1 MPVATPDSYTFT
13 PGVPLYAGLPT
24 PTGDVLL
31 TTLSLVNTSG
41 STQASNFVS
50 PMFGQPFKQGEMPSG
65 DYPQFQL
72 TDGTPCPATIWG
84 VTNWPDGSMKW
95 CGAMIHVPT
104 TIAGSSTL
112 TINVLSGGSA
122 PSASSR
128 GTSDFTAADLKTE
141 LTGITNL
148 SGVWT
153 ASLNTAIT
161 DATEIVVIGDGP
173 AGKVYRIGG
182 GFKQS
187 GSAHGQMHCW
197 HYAAALQ
204 NSSAGL
210 LGLRY
215 LGRIA
220 QPWTDITSPAVAKR
234 DFTAVLKSGATTV
247 RILQGVDASE
257 AVQGTI
263 TLPHYASVYTCGIDA
278 KWDFVQGGGSASA
291 DCTVRVVQDKTYFVK
306 SRMVPPYDVAL
317 SITDQGSINYVPMCS
332 GGMTR
337 ATGSTGEREDIGVF
351 PSWFSRH
358 IIAPTV
364 NTERHVRV
372 AGLATGG
379 WRTGLRVSST
389 LMPPAVHDVQ
399 ASYTGLGTV
408 QPSYRY
414 WDSPFN
420 VGVNPI
426 PTGHLW
432 LEEYDGHHRAQG
444 SYFPYLLTGEPQFL
458 DQLQEQANS
467 FIMIIPP
474 GNGTEWKT
482 TLPINGGTKL
492 GAFQSR
498 DPFISTTSFK
508 TSGLLFRQDL
518 SRYAAWMLRDVAEA
532 AAISPTVCPKGTAIK
547 SYFTDSVEQNY
558 AAWLSYISFMA
569 TSYREDG
576 LFGLLS
582 TEINPIDAPWC
593 QGYLC
598 NSLAHQYAI
607 TGSTNALATATHFAK
622 FWAAINGYIDIAAG
636 ASLNASTF
644 FTNNDRIERIE
655 DMVFQITDCTLTYD
669 AATNTIS
676 KSGANSG
683 FSVTNGDVLGVDPAR
698 ISTAGARDRMYAVN
712 STGSTFQLS
721 LTPGGSV
728 VDITSNGNH
737 VNPFMAVQNFSPR
750 FSYEN
755 ATSSQGYIANIRGAM
770 RHLEAVGISLVNP
783 ARVNADARI
792 VTAGTTFTS
801 DPKNAMT
808 ASYPA

>member
-1 MPVATPDSYTFT
+1 MPTLSYPGT
-13 PGVPLYAGLPT
+13 PGTTLYAGLPT
-24 PTGDVLL
+24 PSVGGLI

-41 STQASNFVS
+41 STQAADFVS
-50 PMFGQPFKQGEMPSG
+50 PMFGHPFVEGDLPAGE
-65 DYPQFQL
+65 YPAFTL
-72 TDGTPCPATIWG
+72 TDDTPVAATVYSDVAWGDDSKKFCGVILRSPA
-84 VTNWPDGSMKW
+84 S
-95 CGAMIHVPT
+95 
-104 TIAGSSTL
+104 IAGSGTQ
-112 TINVLSGGSA
+112 TINVNSAGSA
-122 PSASSR
+122 PAASAR
-128 GTSDFTAADLKTE
+128 TLSDLNAADLKIE
-141 LTGITNL
+141 LTGSSNL

-161 DATEIVVIGDGP
+161 DATDIVVIGDGP

-182 GFKQS
+182 PFKQS
-187 GSAHGQMHCW
+187 GAAHGQLYCW
-197 HYAAALQ
+197 HYAAILQ
-204 NSSAGL
+204 DTSGNLMGI
-210 LGLRY
+210 RY
-215 LGRIA
+215 LGRVA
-220 QPWTDITSPAVAKR
+220 QPFTDITSPAVAKR
-234 DFTAVLKSGATTV
+234 EFTAVLKSGATTI
-247 RILQGVDASE
+247 RTLQGVNASE
-257 AVQGTI
+257 SVQGTI
-263 TLPHYASVYTCGIDA
+263 TLPHYASIYTCGTDG

-306 SRMVPPYDVAL
+306 SRMVPPYDVSL
-317 SITDQGSINYVPMCS
+317 SITDQASINYVPMCS

-337 ATGSTGEREDIGVF
+337 ATGSTGEREDIGIF
-351 PSWFSRH
+351 PSWYARH

-372 AGLATGG
+372 AGLASGG
-379 WRTGLRVSST
+379 WRTGLRASTT
-389 LMPPAVHDVQ
+389 LMPPAVHDTQ
-399 ASYTGLGTV
+399 PSYTGLGTV
-408 QPSYRY
+408 QPTYRY
-414 WDSPFN
+414 WDAPFA

-426 PTGHLW
+426 PSGHLW

-444 SYFPYLLTGEPQFL
+444 SYFPYLLTAEPQFL

-467 FIMIIPP
+467 FILIIPP

-498 DPFISTTSFK
+498 DPFISTTSYK

-518 SRYAAWMLRDVAEA
+518 TRYAAWMLRDVAEA

-607 TGSTNALATATHFAK
+607 TGSANALATATHFAK

-712 STGSTFQLS
+712 STGATWQLS

-737 VNPFMAVQNFSPR
+737 VNPFMALQSFAPR